1 MNRPPSPH
9 PSRLNVI
16 NENSETIY
24 TSYVSNNYLLNKI
37 EKLENEIK
45 VIKKELDLV
54 KNKS

>member
-16 NENSETIY
+16 KETTEINY

-37 EKLENEIK
+37 EKLENEIDT
-45 VIKKELDLV
+45 VKKELENL
-54 KNKS
+54 KKK